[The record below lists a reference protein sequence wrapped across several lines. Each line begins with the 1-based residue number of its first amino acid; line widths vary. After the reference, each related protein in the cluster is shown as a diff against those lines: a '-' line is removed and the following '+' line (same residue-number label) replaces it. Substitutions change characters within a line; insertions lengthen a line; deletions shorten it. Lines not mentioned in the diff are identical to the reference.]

1 MHACNTLTLDQL
13 VSLRDGDP
21 VAADAVTHVEDCSRC
36 SQELARLRAVQ
47 ASLKSLPLLAAP
59 EYNNAGMRA
68 RLRAVRTYRIANVA
82 AAAGIGAITL
92 LLITTVHGSRSRI
105 EGAAASSPSVVTA
118 SNPAADS
125 QADSVVDPD
134 IDHSSEPVA
143 QQVNSLVI
151 RSQELDSR
159 LRRMPRRPYIERAGT
174 SATIDTLQDSIQW
187 VDYQISVA
195 SDVGMTDSQ
204 SARLWENRIQLMDS
218 LVKVRYAE
226 AQRAAVVLTGSK

>member
-1 MHACNTLTLDQL
+1 
-13 VSLRDGDP
+13 
-21 VAADAVTHVEDCSRC
+21 
-36 SQELARLRAVQ
+36 LRAVQ

-105 EGAAASSPSVVTA
+105 EVAAPNSPPAIATSSPV
-118 SNPAADS
+118 D
-125 QADSVVDPD
+125 DPD
-134 IDHSSEPVA
+134 VDHSGEPIA